1 METTFTFLKQNGL
14 MAAAL
19 PVLLYLQFDTRGEI
33 RDLRADMVA
42 GHQAIR
48 AEMAADHQHIRAEM
62 AEEFEAVRSDLSDL
76 RERMARVE
84 TRLEGIENRLYMDT
98 ARPPM

>member
-1 METTFTFLKQNGL
+1 METTKTFLKQNGL

-19 PVLLYLQFDTRGEI
+19 PILLYSQFDTRGEI

-48 AEMAADHQHIRAEM
+48 AEMA
-62 AEEFEAVRSDLSDL
+62 EEFKAVRSDISDL
-76 RERMARVE
+76 REAF
-84 TRLEGIENRLYMDT
+84 
-98 ARPPM
+98 P